1 MKAIRRILLF
11 VFFTLIITGTAMTQV
26 KKGESFQEYK
36 KQETQRYNN
45 YVKSETK
52 AYQQY
57 EREEQQ
63 GIEKLRKEIEQY
75 WGAHGYVT
83 STKKNWVEYSK
94 DKKVRTD
101 VDFKQGTATVE
112 VLLTPKEAGNAG
124 KAREKIEKAIKDLV
138 ISKGKTKDYSTP
150 MEKPKPLENTPVLKG
165 QLQTDNGTVVTA
177 DNAMKFAREVLS
189 QDKMVKKTIKGT
201 DGKIR
206 TSITVKLSLA
216 PYYIKVRAL
225 KYENDV
231 NKYAIEFHLP
241 TDLIYAVIHTESY
254 FNPKARSSAP
264 AYGLMQLVPFSGA
277 RDAFNFVYNRD
288 KIPTA
293 NYLYQANNNIELGTA
308 YLRLL
313 IKRDFKNVRNPNS
326 QILCAIAAY
335 NTGAGNVA
343 ITFTGTTNL
352 AKAIPKINAMGYA
365 ELYAYLRKYLPSG
378 ETRDYIKKVSTRMKM
393 YSKWEKTIQ

>member
-1 MKAIRRILLF
+1 MKTTRRILLF
-11 VFFTLIITGTAMTQV
+11 AIFALIITGTAYTQV
-26 KKGESFQEYK
+26 KQGQSFQDYK
-36 KQETQRYNN
+36 KQETKNYQN

-75 WGAHGYVT
+75 WGANGYVT

-112 VLLTPKEAGNAG
+112 VLLPPKEAGNTE
-124 KAREKIEKAIKDLV
+124 KVREKVEKAIKDLV
-138 ISKGKTKDYSTP
+138 ISKGKTKDFSTP
-150 MEKPKPLENTPVLKG
+150 LEKPRPLESTPVLKG
-165 QLQTDNGTVVTA
+165 QLQTDNGSVVTA
-177 DNAMKFAREVLS
+177 DNAMKFAKEVLS

-201 DGKIR
+201 DGKVR
-206 TSITVKLSLA
+206 ASISVTLSLA

-264 AYGLMQLVPFSGA
+264 AYGLMQLVPISGA

-293 NYLYQANNNIELGTA
+293 NYLYQAKNNIELGAA

-313 IKRDFKNVRNPNS
+313 MKRDFKNVHNSNS

-343 ITFTGTTNL
+343 RAFTGTTNP

-365 ELYAYLRKYLPSG
+365 ELYAYLREYLPSG
-378 ETRDYIKKVSTRMKM
+378 ETRDYIKKVTSRMKM
-393 YSKWEKTIQ
+393 YHKWEKTIK